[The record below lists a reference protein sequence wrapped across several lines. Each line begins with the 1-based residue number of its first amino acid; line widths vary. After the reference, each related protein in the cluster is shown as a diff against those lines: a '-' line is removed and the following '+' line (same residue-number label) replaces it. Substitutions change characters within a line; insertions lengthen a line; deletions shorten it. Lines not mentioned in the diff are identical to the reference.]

1 MAPPRIRKP
10 RVVGVDV
17 QDNEDNRALI
27 EAIEQDNP
35 QANVLR
41 MPGLVKIQTEG
52 ALTIKRETVE
62 SILSRDWDTNE
73 FQLAI
78 ISMSGNVSEWD
89 EDEIVISWAH

>member
-10 RVVGVDV
+10 RMVGVDV
-17 QDNEDNRALI
+17 QDNEDNRPLI
-27 EAIEQDNP
+27 EAMEQDNP

-62 SILSRDWDTNE
+62 SILCRDWDTNE